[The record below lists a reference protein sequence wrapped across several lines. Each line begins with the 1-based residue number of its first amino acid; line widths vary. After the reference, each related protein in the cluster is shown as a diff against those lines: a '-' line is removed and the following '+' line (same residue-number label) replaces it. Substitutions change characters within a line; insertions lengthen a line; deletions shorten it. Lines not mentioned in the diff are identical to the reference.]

1 MNVNPVMKKLGL
13 ADNDRAVI
21 FHADDIGSFQSS
33 LDAYADLIDF
43 GLLSSAAVMVPCPW
57 FPAVADYCRRKQ
69 GLWDGRDNARSA
81 SEESGL
87 LHAGGSVKQRFAVD
101 MGVHL
106 TVTSEMDSYR
116 WGPVSTR
123 QRQSGLID
131 AEGYL
136 HKMASEVHQRA
147 DLTALEGELRAQIEQ
162 ALAAGI
168 DVTHID
174 SHMLA
179 LVHHRFLGV
188 YLALGLEYQV
198 PAFCVRQQDHGIW
211 KHYLDEEIVST
222 LAGQISRAEAS
233 GMPLLDNFYVMP
245 LDRPEDREE
254 QIKQVLETIPPG
266 ITYLIIHP
274 AKDTPELRAAAPPED
289 WPNRVADYEIFLS
302 ETLRDYVQQSGI
314 HVLGYRD
321 LRDLM
326 RS

>member
-1 MNVNPVMKKLGL
+1 MNANPVMKKLGL

-33 LDAYADLIDF
+33 LDAYVDLIDF

-57 FPAVADYCRRKQ
+57 FPAAADYCRRKQ
-69 GLWDGRDNARSA
+69 GLVDGRENARSTF
-81 SEESGL
+81 EESGL
-87 LHAGGSVKQRFAVD
+87 LHACGVVKQLFTVD

-106 TVTSEMDSYR
+106 TVTSEWDNYR

-123 QRQSGLID
+123 DRQSGLID

-136 HKMASEVHQRA
+136 HKMASEVHQHA

-162 ALAAGI
+162 ALASGI
-168 DVTHID
+168 DITHID

-179 LVHHRFLGV
+179 LFHHRFLDV
-188 YLALGLEYQV
+188 YFKLAFEYKV
-198 PAFCVRQQDHGIW
+198 PAFCVRQDVNGTW
-211 KHYLDEEIVST
+211 KHYLDEKTASALMAHVN
-222 LAGQISRAEAS
+222 RVEAL
-233 GMPLLDNFYVMP
+233 GMPLLDNVYVMP
-245 LDRPEDREE
+245 LDRPENRE
-254 QIKQVLETIPPG
+254 QQLKQVLETIPPG
-266 ITYLIIHP
+266 ITYLIVHP
-274 AKDTPELRAAAPPED
+274 AKDTPELRAAAPPVD